1 MTYTY
6 DSVTGA
12 LAGVT
17 DVLGNTFRYVYDA
30 KGRLDSLVS
39 PGGVREAY
47 RYDDDDQLILRV
59 DSATL
64 LVGQPGGFAHGLIHR
79 DSLIYDARGKVIE
92 ERTIVDILRF
102 GYSALGSL
110 VDGATMPTDSAD
122 TNGEEE
128 FFVNNALGNRYVN
141 WQLNTHNAIFTDS
154 AETARIWF
162 YHAGT
167 ARLDSADIF
176 PSGSPPLPVN
186 QTLERSDWA
195 GNMSVSALFL
205 GNTSAGIAATAL
217 SFYDAVDRLRVRD
230 KRSCSDT
237 PPNGAGNV
245 CHFNNDVNAS
255 DKGYFDEYRYDALG
269 RRVLLR
275 SRSDSTC
282 RAASNQC
289 GSLIQRTVYDGDQD
303 LYELQMPG
311 ADSIAPAQL
320 ERDTATTF
328 QLNLPFG
335 RVAYTHGIGVDKPL
349 DVIRIG
355 YDSIWPGPEAVIPH
369 ANWQGVANV
378 GSWDDGRE
386 SRCTNFTAGHQDTC
400 IQITWPA
407 PLHGLFFQS
416 CHDLDLPLAWLG
428 L

>member
-1 MTYTY
+1 MSCLVYRAPSTQAPSSRAHITWMVHWPPIPCVSARIVNRFFATCIRFAVCVRPGRASHIATSSRCARAGCGWSSQRSSTYTY

-64 LVGQPGGFAHGLIHR
+64 LVGQPGGFAHGLIHC
-79 DSLIYDARGKVIE
+79 DLLIDDARGKVIE

-128 FFVNNALGNRYVN
+128 FFVNDALGNRYVN

-176 PSGSPPLPVN
+176 PSGAPPLPA
-186 QTLERSDWA
+186 Q
-195 GNMSVSALFL
+195 
-205 GNTSAGIAATAL
+205 
-217 SFYDAVDRLRVRD
+217 
-230 KRSCSDT
+230 
-237 PPNGAGNV
+237 
-245 CHFNNDVNAS
+245 
-255 DKGYFDEYRYDALG
+255 
-269 RRVLLR
+269 
-275 SRSDSTC
+275 
-282 RAASNQC
+282 SN
-289 GSLIQRTVYDGDQD
+289 S
-303 LYELQMPG
+303 
-311 ADSIAPAQL
+311 
-320 ERDTATTF
+320 
-328 QLNLPFG
+328 
-335 RVAYTHGIGVDKPL
+335 
-349 DVIRIG
+349 
-355 YDSIWPGPEAVIPH
+355 
-369 ANWQGVANV
+369 
-378 GSWDDGRE
+378 
-386 SRCTNFTAGHQDTC
+386 
-400 IQITWPA
+400 
-407 PLHGLFFQS
+407 
-416 CHDLDLPLAWLG
+416 
-428 L
+428 